1 MNNSKAE
8 IIIYILTTI
17 RKIKD
22 YGDEHTKAKIVTRT
36 AITIEQGVID
46 MATPKLGE
54 GAGESAVK

>member
-8 IIIYILTTI
+8 IINILKTI
-17 RKIKD
+17 RQIKD

-54 GAGESAVK
+54 GAGESAAK